1 MKELGIAIS
10 AFVKTFFWG
19 LIICL
24 IMALPVMWL
33 WNWLM
38 PSIFGLREILWS
50 EALGLDLLFYFLVR
64 R

>member
-1 MKELGIAIS
+1 MNDLGHAIS

>member
-1 MKELGIAIS
+1 MNDLGIAIS
-10 AFVKTFFWG
+10 AFVKTFFLG

-24 IMALPVMWL
+24 IMALPIMWL